1 MKIYVRALVDGDLI
15 LEEVDAD
22 PVIGYD
28 SIAIVKSGKWWNIY
42 DVPTGLKI
50 LSATTKKL
58 AIENLYIKRWQ
69 VENVRKTE
77 LYQRRIKEF
86 EEMKKL

>member
-1 MKIYVRALVDGDLI
+1 MKIFIRVLVNGDL
-15 LEEVDAD
+15 LLKEVEAF

-28 SIAIVKSGKWWNIY
+28 SIAIVKLGKWWNIY

-58 AIENLYIKRWQ
+58 AIENLHLKRYKAQ
-69 VENVRKTE
+69 NARKTQ
-77 LYQRRIKEF
+77 LYQKRIKEF